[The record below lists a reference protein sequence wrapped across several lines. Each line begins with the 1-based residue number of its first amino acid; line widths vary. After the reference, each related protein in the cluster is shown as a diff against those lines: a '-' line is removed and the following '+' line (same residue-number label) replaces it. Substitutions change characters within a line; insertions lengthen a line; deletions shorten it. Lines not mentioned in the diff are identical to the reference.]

1 MVDLYNIRWDG
12 KYATAD
18 LAEDGSKKI
27 VYTIKVDCETR
38 ELLENTH
45 GKMNAYIA
53 HAKKRLCILYE
64 EGKRPKRSHVMW
76 Y

>member
-1 MVDLYNIRWDG
+1 MVDLYNIKWDG
-12 KYATAD
+12 QYATAD
-18 LAEDGSKKI
+18 LAEEGSKKI
-27 VYTIKVDCETR
+27 DYTIKVDCETR

-53 HAKKRLCILYE
+53 HAKRRLCILYE
-64 EGKRPKRSHVMW
+64 EGKRPKHSQVMW